1 MRAVQILYQLD
12 MRRQLI
18 DDAIQNFYDTL
29 YNAEADEPE
38 PVQKPTPDT
47 FMEQLVRG
55 TAAAKTELDEL
66 ISKHSENWRMDR
78 MSAVDRNLLRM
89 AVYEMKHLGT
99 PAPVIID
106 EALDI
111 AHRFSGEDAARFI
124 NGVLDAVMKAEG

>member
-38 PVQKPTPDT
+38 HVQKPTPDT